1 MSVIILSWVDKGTC
15 EHHTVYWHQVSLHQA
30 GVGWGFGS
38 VIFKVHPFS
47 FFKSLSHPI
56 SPVLKK
62 KGGKCTSLTLSNYT
76 DQKKNSQQQSRLP
89 HCLFEIKMTLALDLY
104 SGLMA

>member
-1 MSVIILSWVDKGTC
+1 MSVILLSWVDKGHC
-15 EHHTVYWHQVSLHQA
+15 EHNTVYWHQVSLHQA
-30 GVGWGFGS
+30 GVGWGFGT

-62 KGGKCTSLTLSNYT
+62 GGKCTSLTLSNYT
-76 DQKKNSQQQSRLP
+76 DRKKNSQQQSRLP
-89 HCLFEIKMTLALDLY
+89 HCLFEIKMTSALDLY